1 MSRVTYVLGIDGGLA
16 SMGWAILETSFD
28 HDASEVAYAVHSAG
42 VWTTQREA
50 KKRQLHV
57 GSDDGRRLDA
67 LADELFAKIAPLGD
81 EGPEID
87 LFGYELPAGARG
99 ARAAHALGM
108 AHGLVRGVLRGQSSI
123 PVVEVTAR
131 DAKAAL
137 TRSAVATKDQMIER
151 AAAAWSSILKLPKGQ
166 REHAADAIAVAL
178 AASRTQAGRSIV
190 RRRQSERAA

>member
-1 MSRVTYVLGIDGGLA
+1 MSRPTYVLGIDGGLA
-16 SMGWAILETSFD
+16 SMGWAILECSFD
-28 HDASEVAYAVHSAG
+28 YEASEVAFAVHSAG

-50 KKRQLHV
+50 KMRQLHV

-67 LADELFAKIAPLGD
+67 LADELFRKIAPMDD
-81 EGPEID
+81 EGPDID

-123 PVVEVTAR
+123 AVVEVTAR

-137 TRSAVATKDQMIER
+137 TRRPVATKEEMIER
-151 AAAAWSSILKLPKGQ
+151 ATAAWRALRKLPKGQ
-166 REHAADAIAVAL
+166 QEHAADAIGVAL

-190 RRRQSERAA
+190 RRRQNERAA